1 MTADVPPEHEEE
13 CIALQEELQ
22 DERREHLDL
31 VQRQRE
37 LLKKIHSQQR
47 ETEELKRNITMLEAK
62 VWDTAVLES
71 SGYVFCSLYMYKST
85 CTQVGTCAQHNYSPK
100 YTSWGAPRQCCFSS
114 MFRLVV

>member
-1 MTADVPPEHEEE
+1 MTAGVPPDHEEE

-37 LLKKIHSQQR
+37 LLEKIHSQQR

-62 VWDTAVLES
+62 VAVLES
-71 SGYVFCSLYMYKST
+71 SGYAFCSPYTNKST
-85 CTQVGTCAQHNYSPK
+85 CTQIGTCEQTVYITTAQNIHSGEPLGH
-100 YTSWGAPRQCCFSS
+100 SDFSHCEAV
-114 MFRLVV
+114 R

>member
-1 MTADVPPEHEEE
+1 MTAGVPPDHEEE

-62 VWDTAVLES
+62 VWDTAVLS
-71 SGYVFCSLYMYKST
+71 SGYVFCSPYMYKST

>member
-62 VWDTAVLES
+62 VRDTAVLES
-71 SGYVFCSLYMYKST
+71 SGYVFCSPYMYKST

-100 YTSWGAPRQCCFSS
+100 YTSWGAPRPLTDFS
-114 MFRLVV
+114 RDKT